1 MLSEPKS
8 KPRPRPLGNAR
19 GPLVHNSK
27 HTRRN
32 GSNDVRSKTRSRVN
46 GVSSNSLVKIK
57 ESLRERRNRER
68 RSKGTSLNSNEV
80 RLQVK
85 RQMSLPTREELYRL
99 YRGYS
104 RKNKPKLKVTLKER
118 RIQERKL
125 RGTSLNGANLQV
137 NARAGLPSREALY
150 NLYRGY
156 SRKNKMNNV
165 RRFVSTDLYEEMDD
179 IFFNYEPV
187 EGDPEFSDEKRRVT
201 LKRLRYGASWFLDQ
215 EVENIIKKRFSDDK
229 EVDNILKN
237 LKAVEDKY
245 LNKFPEEKLKIKM
258 NIRLK
263 YGQYYLIIK
272 NNTIDM
278 FRPIKEIILLATKE
292 IRNAIYEREPVSVKN
307 EIIDK
312 YIKDI
317 RSIVSFMDEHNIHLP
332 LVRVSLE
339 LFYNSLQFGTR
350 SNRTVKDVRPN
361 YRLMNAHAKN
371 QLRYANRI
379 KDVKGK
385 MELTKDMK
393 VLIDGQDLST
403 KERKELA
410 EQAAAAL
417 MSGPGLSAKNRN
429 ALETL
434 VAGQDLSAKN
444 RNALRS
450 RLASTSI

>member
-1 MLSEPKS
+1 
-8 KPRPRPLGNAR
+8 
-19 GPLVHNSK
+19 
-27 HTRRN
+27 
-32 GSNDVRSKTRSRVN
+32 
-46 GVSSNSLVKIK
+46 
-57 ESLRERRNRER
+57 
-68 RSKGTSLNSNEV
+68 
-80 RLQVK
+80 
-85 RQMSLPTREELYRL
+85 MSLPTREELYRL

-104 RKNKPKLKVTLKER
+104 RKNKPKLRITLKER

-187 EGDPEFSDEKRRVT
+187 EGDPELSDEEIRDT
-201 LKRLRYGASWFLDQ
+201 LKRLKEGQGRSWFLQ
-215 EVENIIKKRFSDDK
+215 PEVENFLRKKFSDDK

-237 LKAVEDKY
+237 LKEVEVKY
-245 LNKFPEEKLKIKM
+245 LNKFPEEKLKIKKY
-258 NIRLK
+258 IRKK
-263 YGQYYLIIK
+263 YNDYHTVIEK
-272 NNTIDM
+272 NTIDM
-278 FRPIKEIILLATKE
+278 FRPIKEVILQATKE
-292 IRNAIYEREPVSVKN
+292 IRDVIYDREPVSVKN

-317 RSIVSFMDEHNIHLP
+317 RSRVSSMDEPNIHLP

-339 LFYNSLQFGTR
+339 LFYNSLQYGVR